1 MTAKL
6 SEKLDLLDI
15 KLRQYIQVNALL
27 KQENAE
33 LHTQI
38 QKFKAN
44 LATANDNMSQ
54 LQRQLEQSKAELELE
69 EQDKVKQA
77 KRLKKQ
83 LDQYI
88 TQIDEC
94 IDWLEQS

>member
-38 QKFKAN
+38 QKIK
-44 LATANDNMSQ
+44 S
-54 LQRQLEQSKAELELE
+54 
-69 EQDKVKQA
+69 
-77 KRLKKQ
+77 
-83 LDQYI
+83 
-88 TQIDEC
+88 
-94 IDWLEQS
+94 